1 MVPLSAVHVYLGE
14 RTHSARERATRRNG
28 ETAKSMGLCATK
40 RNAHSHDVNKP
51 LIEHV
56 SCGSANLGKPMSSCE
71 DVKVVEP

>member
-1 MVPLSAVHVYLGE
+1 MCILE
-14 RTHSARERATRRNG
+14 SARTVRGNELQEEMERQQIW
-28 ETAKSMGLCATK
+28 SMGLCATK